1 MTRFRVF
8 SHKFACLWAISRV
21 LSSYTAFGRL
31 SDARPGVGR
40 EGTSLEHHVVKVYSY
55 EFFDND
61 CVPGFVF
68 RVMLG

>member
-31 SDARPGVGR
+31 SVASQGAGR
-40 EGTSLEHHVVKVYSY
+40 EGTPLEHHVVKVYSY
-55 EFFDND
+55 EFLTTIVCLFLL
-61 CVPGFVF
+61 VV
-68 RVMLG
+68 